1 MIVENNMAQS
11 NEQSLLG
18 HVVSGSLRDGIE
30 IRMGNQ
36 VSVEDIKEGTYV
48 TIHGQKKS
56 FFGLITNVKLMTTD
70 PNLQFSYSTTDNPF
84 ISEVISSSMTYG
96 SLSVLPMLTLPA
108 VLGTEETVEPA
119 KTVPSHFSQVFR
131 ASERTFL

>member
-1 MIVENNMAQS
+1 MIDENNMAQS

-48 TIHGQKKS
+48 TIHGQRKS
-56 FFGLITNVKLMTTD
+56 FFGLY
-70 PNLQFSYSTTDNPF
+70 F
-84 ISEVISSSMTYG
+84 E
-96 SLSVLPMLTLPA
+96 
-108 VLGTEETVEPA
+108 
-119 KTVPSHFSQVFR
+119 HCVFFYQKFQYKR
-131 ASERTFL
+131 